1 MAALSGQKTVTAAGT
16 EVVLG
21 TIQVNAPV
29 MVKALDTNTGKIY
42 IGNNGDGTVSSMTG
56 LVLLA
61 GESAVFEWVGNL
73 STIMVDSSVNGEGV
87 AWLALNV

>member
-42 IGNNGDGTVSSMTG
+42 IGNNGDGTVSSTTG

-61 GESAVFEWVGNL
+61 GESIVFEWAGNL

>member
-16 EVVLG
+16 EVALG
-21 TIQVNAPV
+21 NVQVNAPL

-42 IGNNGDGTVSSMTG
+42 IGNNGDGTVSSSTG

-61 GESAVFEWVGNL
+61 GESAVFEWAGNL
-73 STIMVDSSVNGEGV
+73 SAIMVDASVNGEGV
-87 AWLALNV
+87 AWLSLNV

>member
-21 TIQVNAPV
+21 TIQVNAPL
-29 MVKALDTNTGKIY
+29 MVKALDTNSGKIY
-42 IGNNGDGTVSSMTG
+42 IGNNGDGTVSSATG

-61 GESAVFEWVGNL
+61 GESVVFEWVGSL
-73 STIMVDSSVNGEGV
+73 AAIWIDASVNGEGV
-87 AWLALNV
+87 AWLALNL